1 MFQYLTKRLFLIIPT
16 FWGIT
21 LMTFFIIKLA
31 PGDPVSLKVQ
41 AAEGVKAQAVSKE
54 ILDEFRKLYG
64 LDVTLPP
71 WYEHLIHT
79 VNAKVFGVTDVEK
92 ENFFRRGAEWVGSN
106 WMQYT
111 QWLSRLLRFDFGESL
126 KDHRLVTTK
135 IKEALP
141 ITLTLNLIE
150 ILIVY
155 FISIPLGVYSALKR
169 NSLFDKT
176 TMVVLFL
183 LCAIPTFWTA
193 TLLMVIFASSEWFNW
208 FPMVGYASEGAE
220 LLPWYGYLLNV
231 GWHLVL
237 PVVCMVYGSFAF
249 LSRFSRANFLE
260 VIRQD
265 YVRTARAKGLPSR
278 TVVWKHAFRNSLIP
292 LVTLMGTLLPA
303 LLGGSV
309 IIEQIFSIPGMGKL
323 GFESVLARD
332 YPTIMGIAAI
342 EAILT
347 LISLLLS
354 DLACAFLDPRI
365 SFEKL

>member
-54 ILDEFRKLYG
+54 ILDQFRKLYG
-64 LDVTLPP
+64 LDVTLPG
-71 WYEHLIHT
+71 WYEHFIHT
-79 VNAKVFGVTDVEK
+79 VNLKVFRVSDPEQ
-92 ENFFRRGAEWVGSN
+92 ENFFRRGAEWLGSN

-126 KDHRLVTTK
+126 KDHRPVTTK

-141 ITLTLNLIE
+141 ITLALNFIE
-150 ILIVY
+150 LMIVY

-169 NSLFDKT
+169 NSFFDKAV
-176 TMVVLFL
+176 MMLLFVLYAL
-183 LCAIPTFWTA
+183 PTFWIA
-193 TLLMVIFASSEWFNW
+193 TILMTVFSSNEGLNW
-208 FPMVGYASEGAE
+208 FPMVGYMSDGAE
-220 LLPWYGYLLNV
+220 NLPWYRYLLNI

-237 PVVCMVYGSFAF
+237 PITCMVYGSFAF
-249 LSRFSRANFLE
+249 LSRFSRATFLE
-260 VIRQD
+260 VAKQD
-265 YVRTARAKGLPSR
+265 YVRTARAKGLPFR
-278 TVVWKHAFRNSLIP
+278 KVVWKHTFRNSLIP

-342 EAILT
+342 EALLT
-347 LISLLLS
+347 LVSLLLS
-354 DLACAFLDPRI
+354 DLLYVWVDPRI